1 MGIGQ
6 DLAVRDVS
14 LYYGTFK
21 ALDEVSLVCA
31 PGQFTTILGS
41 SGSGKTT
48 LLKAIAGF
56 ERISSGKIFI
66 NGEDVAMKKAYE
78 RNIGMLF
85 QNYALFP
92 HLTIGKNIAYPL
104 RLRRMKKDLIDKKV
118 AEVLDLVKLSA
129 LKDRYPKELSGGQQQ
144 RIALARALVYEPSLL
159 LLDEP
164 LGALDMSL
172 RHDMQFEI
180 KRITRELGI
189 TTVSVTHDQEE
200 AFAMSDLICIM
211 SAGKVQQFAE
221 PREIY
226 AKPANTFV
234 ATFMG
239 TTNIIPA
246 QLVKAGTRGGVRS
259 LQVQTPLSPDPLT
272 ITDSDNRT
280 ASLRAGDKFAFALRP
295 EDLHLR
301 LGNSKAGSNS
311 FQAKLTECVYL
322 GSQVKA
328 HAAAGNQLLNVI
340 LSVREF
346 SAVDLKE
353 EVSFGFDAA
362 DVALLLN

>member
-66 NGEDVAMKKAYE
+66 NGEDVAVKKAYE

-92 HLTIGKNIAYPL
+92 HLTIGQNIAYPL
-104 RLRRMKKDLIDKKV
+104 RLRRMKKDLINKKV
-118 AEVLDLVKLSA
+118 SEVLELVKLAA
-129 LKDRYPKELSGGQQQ
+129 LRDRYPRELSGGQQQ

-226 AKPANTFV
+226 ARPANTFV

-239 TTNIIPA
+239 TTNIVPA
-246 QLVKAGTRGGVRS
+246 KLIKAGTRGGVRT
-259 LQVQTPLSPDPLT
+259 LTVQTPLSTEPLT
-272 ITDSDNRT
+272 LADSAGRG
-280 ASLRAGDKFAFALRP
+280 ASLKAGAEFAFALRP
-295 EDLHLR
+295 EDLHLCTAEEGKSR
-301 LGNSKAGSNS
+301 NRFNAR
-311 FQAKLTECVYL
+311 LTECVYL

-328 HAAAGNQLLNVI
+328 HAAAGELLLNVT
-340 LSVREF
+340 LAVKEF
-346 SAVDLKE
+346 ARVDLSS
-353 EVSFGFDAA
+353 EVSFAFEAA